1 MPRYSDEFNSRI
13 PLPTEP
19 KMKYYTAVKESLQKK
34 TKAQIDKEAEIAEQA
49 MAEIFEDILSKI
61 KVNVY

>member
-1 MPRYSDEFNSRI
+1 
-13 PLPTEP
+13 
-19 KMKYYTAVKESLQKK
+19 MKYYTAVKESLQKK